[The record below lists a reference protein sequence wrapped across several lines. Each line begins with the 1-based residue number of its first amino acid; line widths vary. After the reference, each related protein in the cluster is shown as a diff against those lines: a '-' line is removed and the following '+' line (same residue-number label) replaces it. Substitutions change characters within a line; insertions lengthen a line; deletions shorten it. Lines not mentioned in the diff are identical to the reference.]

1 MVFCDTTSDSRRSD
15 YQALSKPDPGLHR
28 ANALTSGRMRE
39 ALFTVRRTA
48 DGGLCAK
55 NNVLR
60 LSVAARSREE
70 LKEEAREAL
79 ISAVG
84 PSHVGY
90 RIRLQSESQPQS
102 VPA

>member
-1 MVFCDTTSDSRRSD
+1 MGRS
-15 YQALSKPDPGLHR
+15 QTIATFSVVEFFSCWIQTR
-28 ANALTSGRMRE
+28 ETVMRE

>member
-1 MVFCDTTSDSRRSD
+1 
-15 YQALSKPDPGLHR
+15 
-28 ANALTSGRMRE
+28 MRE

-55 NNVLR
+55 NIVLR